1 MNKNKLSML
10 AVLFAFTLTITACTT
25 NSESEVNKN
34 TEQADLSG
42 NIIEN
47 VDDLKLNLVE
57 EVVLVIKGSE
67 KKYEDSIQIN
77 LGDTA
82 YDVLKKSSDINRL
95 GLVTK
100 DYDFGKSIDGIGDDL
115 AGTDNKYW
123 LYYINGEMAIQS
135 ADKQEVKSSDRIEF
149 KFEESTF

>member
-1 MNKNKLSML
+1 MNKKNIFML
-10 AVLFAFTLTITACTT
+10 AALFAFTLAITACTT
-25 NSESEVNKN
+25 DSGSELNKN
-34 TEQADLSG
+34 TDQADLSG

-47 VDDLKLNLVE
+47 VDDLKSNFVE
-57 EVVLVIKGSE
+57 EVVLVIEGSE
-67 KKYEDSIQIN
+67 NNYENSIQIN
-77 LGDTA
+77 PGDTA
-82 YDVLKKSSDINRL
+82 YDVLKKSSKINKL

-123 LYYINGEMAIQS
+123 LYYINGEMAMQS